1 MMQLDST
8 VTQPITKERKLAR
21 TYVNRDKKARR
32 GTEVSGQ
39 VGSCPV
45 SEKYAYTE
53 HGTIG
58 GQNRET
64 GIDPNLKRR
73 VSQKSRVGEDLGR
86 RKSIDPKPERRVS
99 QKFGGGEDP
108 DRSKGIDPN
117 LEEERGAKAGGEAG
131 AGTSWCYMFIH
142 NKEAAKF
149 SEYAASE
156 AGFRTF
162 VHRTLN
168 YKKPTEQYGD
178 IEGGRPTISGLLFIQ
193 GNEKKI
199 KNYLRAYFP
208 QYHVVNDCSTRRTAV
223 IPDMVMQAFM
233 KVSLADPT
241 KIRFMLN
248 PLNHYAKGNTL
259 VRVMTGPMAGLE
271 GYIIRIDRDRRLVMG
286 VGDMTVAIGGVHKEH
301 FEAVEDVARQLNK
314 GIDPDQK
321 RELSELQTSIDKSLF
336 APASFND
343 VLVVATNLELWQDR
357 AAEYFSRRAYQRAA
371 EILPFLLEE
380 IGYYFSGLYGKKE
393 LDIQPV
399 LNIGKRISQ
408 KINTILMD
416 GLVPEDVRADLQSA
430 YDEQAVRHGY
440 LFM

>member
-8 VTQPITKERKLAR
+8 VTQPITKERKLVR

-53 HGTIG
+53 HGAIG
-58 GQNRET
+58 EQNRET
-64 GIDPNLKRR
+64 GIDPNLEKR
-73 VSQKSRVGEDLGR
+73 VSQKSGVGEDL
-86 RKSIDPKPERRVS
+86 
-99 QKFGGGEDP
+99 

-117 LEEERGAKAGGEAG
+117 LEEGRGAGGEAG

-142 NKEAAKF
+142 NREAAKF

-178 IEGGRPTISGLLFIQ
+178 VEGGRPTISGLLFIQ

-199 KNYLRAYFP
+199 KNYLRTYFP

-233 KVSLADPT
+233 KVSSADPT

-259 VRVMTGPMAGLE
+259 VRVMSGPMAGLE

-286 VGDMTVAIGGVHKEH
+286 VGDMTVAIGGVHKEQ
-301 FEAVEDVARQLNK
+301 FEAVEDVARQLNNS
-314 GIDPDQK
+314 IDPDQK

-416 GLVPEDVRADLQSA
+416 GLVPEDVRVDLQSA
-430 YDEQAVRHGY
+430 YDEQMVRHGY

>member
-8 VTQPITKERKLAR
+8 ITQPITKERKLVR

-45 SEKYAYTE
+45 SEKCAYTE

-58 GQNRET
+58 EQNRET
-64 GIDPNLKRR
+64 GIDPNL
-73 VSQKSRVGEDLGR
+73 
-86 RKSIDPKPERRVS
+86 
-99 QKFGGGEDP
+99 
-108 DRSKGIDPN
+108 
-117 LEEERGAKAGGEAG
+117 EEARGAKAGGEAG

-142 NKEAAKF
+142 NREAEKF

-156 AGFRTF
+156 AGFKTF

-168 YKKPTEQYGD
+168 YKKPTEKYGD
-178 IEGGRPTISGLLFIQ
+178 VEGGRPTISGLLFIQ
-193 GNEKKI
+193 GNDKKI
-199 KNYLRAYFP
+199 KNYLRTYFP

-233 KVSLADPT
+233 KVSSADPT

-286 VGDMTVAIGGVHKEH
+286 VGDMTVAIGGVHKEQ
-301 FEAVEDVARQLNK
+301 FEAVEDVARQLNNN
-314 GIDPDQK
+314 IDPDQK
-321 RELSELQTSIDKSLF
+321 RELSELQANIDKSLF

-357 AAEYFSRRAYQRAA
+357 ATEYFSRRAYQRAA

-430 YDEQAVRHGY
+430 YDEQMVRHGY

>member
-8 VTQPITKERKLAR
+8 VTQPITKELKLVR

-53 HGTIG
+53 HGSLRE
-58 GQNRET
+58 QNRET
-64 GIDPNLKRR
+64 GIDPNL
-73 VSQKSRVGEDLGR
+73 
-86 RKSIDPKPERRVS
+86 ERRVS
-99 QKFGGGEDP
+99 QKLGVGEDL
-108 DRSKGIDPN
+108 DRRKGIDPN
-117 LEEERGAKAGGEAG
+117 LEEARGAKAGGEAG

-142 NKEAAKF
+142 NREAAKF

-156 AGFRTF
+156 AGFKTF

-168 YKKPTEQYGD
+168 YKKPTEKYGD
-178 IEGGRPTISGLLFIQ
+178 VEGGRPTISGLLFIQ
-193 GNEKKI
+193 GNDKKI
-199 KNYLRAYFP
+199 RNYLRTYFP

-233 KVSLADPT
+233 KVSSADPT

-286 VGDMTVAIGGVHKEH
+286 VGDMTVAIGGVHKEQ
-301 FEAVEDVARQLNK
+301 FEAVEDVARQLNNN
-314 GIDPDQK
+314 IDPDQK
-321 RELSELQTSIDKSLF
+321 RDLNELQANIDKSLF

-357 AAEYFSRRAYQRAA
+357 ATEYFSRRAYQRAA

-408 KINTILMD
+408 KINTILID

-430 YDEQAVRHGY
+430 YDEQMVRHGY

>member
-1 MMQLDST
+1 MQLDST

-21 TYVNRDKKARR
+21 TCVNRDKKARR

-58 GQNRET
+58 EQNRET
-64 GIDPNLKRR
+64 SIDPNLEKR
-73 VSQKSRVGEDLGR
+73 VSQKSGVGEDPDR
-86 RKSIDPKPERRVS
+86 RKSIDP
-99 QKFGGGEDP
+99 
-108 DRSKGIDPN
+108 N
-117 LEEERGAKAGGEAG
+117 LEEARGAKAGGEAG

-142 NKEAAKF
+142 NKDAAKF

-156 AGFRTF
+156 AGFKTF

-168 YKKPTEQYGD
+168 YKKPTEKFGD
-178 IEGGRPTISGLLFIQ
+178 VDGGRPTISGLLFIQ
-193 GNEKKI
+193 GNDKKI
-199 KNYLRAYFP
+199 KNYLRTYFP

-233 KVSLADPT
+233 KVSSADPT

-286 VGDMTVAIGGVHKEH
+286 VGDMTVAIGGVHKEQ
-301 FEAVEDVARQLNK
+301 FEAVEAVARQLNNS
-314 GIDPDQK
+314 IDPDQK

-416 GLVPEDVRADLQSA
+416 CLVPEDVRADLQSA
-430 YDEQAVRHGY
+430 YDEQMVRHGY
-440 LFM
+440 LLM

>member
-8 VTQPITKERKLAR
+8 ITQPITKERKLAR

-53 HGTIG
+53 HGSVCE
-58 GQNRET
+58 QNRET
-64 GIDPNLKRR
+64 C
-73 VSQKSRVGEDLGR
+73 
-86 RKSIDPKPERRVS
+86 
-99 QKFGGGEDP
+99 
-108 DRSKGIDPN
+108 IDPN
-117 LEEERGAKAGGEAG
+117 LEEARGAKAGGEAG

-142 NKEAAKF
+142 NKDAAKF

-156 AGFRTF
+156 AGFKTF

-168 YKKPTEQYGD
+168 YKKPTEKYGD
-178 IEGGRPTISGLLFIQ
+178 VEGGRPTISGLLFIQ
-193 GNEKKI
+193 GNDKKI
-199 KNYLRAYFP
+199 KNYLRTYFP

-233 KVSLADPT
+233 KVSSADPT

-286 VGDMTVAIGGVHKEH
+286 VGDMTVAIGGVHKEQ
-301 FEAVEDVARQLNK
+301 FEAVEDVARQLNNS
-314 GIDPDQK
+314 IDPDQK
-321 RELSELQTSIDKSLF
+321 RELSELQANIDKSLF

-357 AAEYFSRRAYQRAA
+357 ATEYFSRRAYQRAA

>member
-8 VTQPITKERKLAR
+8 VTQPITKERKLVR

-39 VGSCPV
+39 VGFCPV
-45 SEKYAYTE
+45 SEKYTYTE
-53 HGTIG
+53 HGAIG
-58 GQNRET
+58 EQNRET
-64 GIDPNLKRR
+64 GIDPKL
-73 VSQKSRVGEDLGR
+73 
-86 RKSIDPKPERRVS
+86 ERRVS
-99 QKFGGGEDP
+99 QKLGVGEDLDRSKGIDP
-108 DRSKGIDPN
+108 NLEKRVSQKSGVGEDLDRSKGIDPN
-117 LEEERGAKAGGEAG
+117 LEEGRGAKAGGEAG
-131 AGTSWCYMFIH
+131 AGTPWCYMFIH
-142 NKEAAKF
+142 NKDAAKF

-156 AGFRTF
+156 AGFKTF

-168 YKKPTEQYGD
+168 YKKPTEKYGD
-178 IEGGRPTISGLLFIQ
+178 VEGGRPTISGLLFIQ

-233 KVSLADPT
+233 KVSSADPT

-408 KINTILMD
+408 KINTMLMD

>member
-8 VTQPITKERKLAR
+8 VTQPITKERKLVR
-21 TYVNRDKKARR
+21 TYVNRNKKARR

-45 SEKYAYTE
+45 SEKYASTE

-58 GQNRET
+58 EQNRET
-64 GIDPNLKRR
+64 GIDPNL
-73 VSQKSRVGEDLGR
+73 
-86 RKSIDPKPERRVS
+86 
-99 QKFGGGEDP
+99 
-108 DRSKGIDPN
+108 
-117 LEEERGAKAGGEAG
+117 EETRGAGGEAC

-233 KVSLADPT
+233 KVSSADPT

-321 RELSELQTSIDKSLF
+321 RELSDLQTSIDKSLF

>member
-8 VTQPITKERKLAR
+8 ITQPITKERKLVR

-45 SEKYAYTE
+45 SEKCAYTE

-58 GQNRET
+58 EQNRET
-64 GIDPNLKRR
+64 GIDPNL
-73 VSQKSRVGEDLGR
+73 
-86 RKSIDPKPERRVS
+86 
-99 QKFGGGEDP
+99 
-108 DRSKGIDPN
+108 
-117 LEEERGAKAGGEAG
+117 EEARGAKAGGEAG

-142 NKEAAKF
+142 NREAAKF

-156 AGFRTF
+156 AGFKTF

-168 YKKPTEQYGD
+168 YKKPTEKYGD
-178 IEGGRPTISGLLFIQ
+178 VEGGRPTISGLLFIQ
-193 GNEKKI
+193 GNDKKI
-199 KNYLRAYFP
+199 KNYLRTYFP

-233 KVSLADPT
+233 KVSSADPT

-286 VGDMTVAIGGVHKEH
+286 VGDMTVAIGGVHKEQ
-301 FEAVEDVARQLNK
+301 FEAVEDVARQLNNS
-314 GIDPDQK
+314 IDPDQK
-321 RELSELQTSIDKSLF
+321 RDLNELQANIDKSLF

-416 GLVPEDVRADLQSA
+416 GLVPEDVRANLQSA

>member
-8 VTQPITKERKLAR
+8 VTQPITKERKLVR

-58 GQNRET
+58 EQNRET

-73 VSQKSRVGEDLGR
+73 VGQKLGVGEALDR
-86 RKSIDPKPERRVS
+86 RKSIDP
-99 QKFGGGEDP
+99 
-108 DRSKGIDPN
+108 N
-117 LEEERGAKAGGEAG
+117 LEEGRGAKAGGEAG
-131 AGTSWCYMFIH
+131 AGASWCYMFIH

-178 IEGGRPTISGLLFIQ
+178 VEGGRPTISGLLFIQ

-233 KVSLADPT
+233 KVSSADPT

-321 RELSELQTSIDKSLF
+321 RELSDLQASIDKSLF

-430 YDEQAVRHGY
+430 YDEQMVRHGY

>member
-8 VTQPITKERKLAR
+8 ITQPITKERKLVR

-58 GQNRET
+58 EQNRET
-64 GIDPNLKRR
+64 GIDPNL
-73 VSQKSRVGEDLGR
+73 
-86 RKSIDPKPERRVS
+86 
-99 QKFGGGEDP
+99 
-108 DRSKGIDPN
+108 
-117 LEEERGAKAGGEAG
+117 EEARGAKAGGEAG

-142 NKEAAKF
+142 NKDAAKF

-156 AGFRTF
+156 AGFKTF

-168 YKKPTEQYGD
+168 YKKPTEKYGD
-178 IEGGRPTISGLLFIQ
+178 VEGGRPTISGLLFIQ
-193 GNEKKI
+193 GNAKKI
-199 KNYLRAYFP
+199 RNYLRTYFP

-233 KVSLADPT
+233 KVSSADPT

-286 VGDMTVAIGGVHKEH
+286 VGDMTVAIGGVHKEQ
-301 FEAVEDVARQLNK
+301 FEAVEDVARQLNSS
-314 GIDPDQK
+314 IDPDQK
-321 RELSELQTSIDKSLF
+321 RELSELQANIDKSLF

-357 AAEYFSRRAYQRAA
+357 ATEFFSRRAYQRAA

-430 YDEQAVRHGY
+430 YDEQMVRHGY

>member
-8 VTQPITKERKLAR
+8 VTQPITKERKLVR

-45 SEKYAYTE
+45 SEKCAYTE
-53 HGTIG
+53 HGAIG
-58 GQNRET
+58 EQNRET
-64 GIDPNLKRR
+64 GIDPNL
-73 VSQKSRVGEDLGR
+73 
-86 RKSIDPKPERRVS
+86 
-99 QKFGGGEDP
+99 
-108 DRSKGIDPN
+108 
-117 LEEERGAKAGGEAG
+117 EETRGAGGEAG

-142 NKEAAKF
+142 NREAAKF

-156 AGFRTF
+156 AGFKTF

-168 YKKPTEQYGD
+168 YKKPTEKYGD
-178 IEGGRPTISGLLFIQ
+178 VEGGRPTISGLLFIQ
-193 GNEKKI
+193 GNDKKI
-199 KNYLRAYFP
+199 KNYLRTYFP

-223 IPDMVMQAFM
+223 IPDLVMQAFM
-233 KVSLADPT
+233 KVSSADPT

-286 VGDMTVAIGGVHKEH
+286 VGDMTVAIGGVHKEQ
-301 FEAVEDVARQLNK
+301 FEAVEDVARQLNNS
-314 GIDPDQK
+314 IDPDQK
-321 RELSELQTSIDKSLF
+321 RELSELQANIDKSLF

-357 AAEYFSRRAYQRAA
+357 ATEYFSRRAYQRAA

-430 YDEQAVRHGY
+430 YDEQMVRHGY

>member
-8 VTQPITKERKLAR
+8 VTQPITKERKLVR

-58 GQNRET
+58 EQNRET
-64 GIDPNLKRR
+64 GIDPNLESR
-73 VSQKSRVGEDLGR
+73 VSQKLEGGEDLDR
-86 RKSIDPKPERRVS
+86 RKSIDP
-99 QKFGGGEDP
+99 
-108 DRSKGIDPN
+108 N
-117 LEEERGAKAGGEAG
+117 LEEARGAKTGGEAG

-178 IEGGRPTISGLLFIQ
+178 VEGGRPTISGLLFIQ

-233 KVSLADPT
+233 KVSSADPT

-259 VRVMTGPMAGLE
+259 VRVITGPMAGLE

-357 AAEYFSRRAYQRAA
+357 ATEYFSRRAYQRAA

-430 YDEQAVRHGY
+430 YDEQMVRHGY

>member
-8 VTQPITKERKLAR
+8 ITQPITKERKLVR

-32 GTEVSGQ
+32 GAEVSGQ

-45 SEKYAYTE
+45 SEKCAYTE

-58 GQNRET
+58 EQNRET
-64 GIDPNLKRR
+64 GIDPNLERR
-73 VSQKSRVGEDLGR
+73 VSQKLEGGEDMDR
-86 RKSIDPKPERRVS
+86 RKSIDPK
-99 QKFGGGEDP
+99 
-108 DRSKGIDPN
+108 
-117 LEEERGAKAGGEAG
+117 LEEGRVAKAGGEAG

-142 NKEAAKF
+142 NKDAAKF

-178 IEGGRPTISGLLFIQ
+178 VEGGRPTISGLLFIQ

-233 KVSLADPT
+233 KVSSADPT

-321 RELSELQTSIDKSLF
+321 RELSELQASVDKSLF

>member
-1 MMQLDST
+1 MQLDST
-8 VTQPITKERKLAR
+8 VTQPITKERKLVR

-58 GQNRET
+58 EQNRET
-64 GIDPNLKRR
+64 GIDPNL
-73 VSQKSRVGEDLGR
+73 
-86 RKSIDPKPERRVS
+86 
-99 QKFGGGEDP
+99 
-108 DRSKGIDPN
+108 
-117 LEEERGAKAGGEAG
+117 EEARGAKAGGEAG
-131 AGTSWCYMFIH
+131 AGTPWCYMFIH

-168 YKKPTEQYGD
+168 YKKPTEKFGD
-178 IEGGRPTISGLLFIQ
+178 VDGGRPTISGLLFIQ
-193 GNEKKI
+193 GNDKKI
-199 KNYLRAYFP
+199 KNYLRTYFP

-233 KVSLADPT
+233 KVSSADPT

-321 RELSELQTSIDKSLF
+321 RELSELQASIDKSLF

-430 YDEQAVRHGY
+430 YDEQMVRHGY

>member
-8 VTQPITKERKLAR
+8 ITQPITKERKLVR

-45 SEKYAYTE
+45 SEKCAYTE
-53 HGTIG
+53 HGSLCE
-58 GQNRET
+58 QNRET
-64 GIDPNLKRR
+64 GIDPNL
-73 VSQKSRVGEDLGR
+73 
-86 RKSIDPKPERRVS
+86 
-99 QKFGGGEDP
+99 
-108 DRSKGIDPN
+108 
-117 LEEERGAKAGGEAG
+117 EEARGAKAGGEAG

-156 AGFRTF
+156 AGFKTF

-168 YKKPTEQYGD
+168 YKKPTEKYGD
-178 IEGGRPTISGLLFIQ
+178 VEGGRPTISGLLFIQ
-193 GNEKKI
+193 GNDKRI
-199 KNYLRAYFP
+199 KNYLRTYFP

-233 KVSLADPT
+233 KVSSADPT

-286 VGDMTVAIGGVHKEH
+286 VGDMTVAIGGVHKEQ
-301 FEAVEDVARQLNK
+301 FEAVEDVARQLNNS
-314 GIDPDQK
+314 IDPDQK
-321 RELSELQTSIDKSLF
+321 RELSELQANIDKSLF

-357 AAEYFSRRAYQRAA
+357 ATEYFSRRAYQRAA

-430 YDEQAVRHGY
+430 YDEQMVRHGY

>member
-8 VTQPITKERKLAR
+8 VTQPITKERKLVR

-53 HGTIG
+53 HGAIG
-58 GQNRET
+58 EQNRET
-64 GIDPNLKRR
+64 GIDPNLEKR
-73 VSQKSRVGEDLGR
+73 VSQKL
-86 RKSIDPKPERRVS
+86 
-99 QKFGGGEDP
+99 GGGEDLC
-108 DRSKGIDPN
+108 RSKGIDPN
-117 LEEERGAKAGGEAG
+117 LEEARGAKAGGEAG
-131 AGTSWCYMFIH
+131 AGTPWCYMFIH
-142 NKEAAKF
+142 NKDAAKF

-156 AGFRTF
+156 AGFKTF

-168 YKKPTEQYGD
+168 YKKPTEKYGD
-178 IEGGRPTISGLLFIQ
+178 VEGGRPTISGLLFIQ

-233 KVSLADPT
+233 KVSSADPT

-430 YDEQAVRHGY
+430 YDEQMVRHGY

>member
-8 VTQPITKERKLAR
+8 VTQPITKERKLVR

-53 HGTIG
+53 HGAIG
-58 GQNRET
+58 EQNRET
-64 GIDPNLKRR
+64 GIDPNLEKR
-73 VSQKSRVGEDLGR
+73 VSQKSGVGEDL
-86 RKSIDPKPERRVS
+86 
-99 QKFGGGEDP
+99 

-117 LEEERGAKAGGEAG
+117 LEEARGAKAGGEAG

-142 NKEAAKF
+142 NREAAKF

-156 AGFRTF
+156 AGFKTF

-178 IEGGRPTISGLLFIQ
+178 VEGGRPTISGLLFIQ

-233 KVSLADPT
+233 KVSSADPT

-286 VGDMTVAIGGVHKEH
+286 VGDMTVAIGGVHKEQ
-301 FEAVEDVARQLNK
+301 FEAVEDVARQLNNS
-314 GIDPDQK
+314 IDPDQK

-399 LNIGKRISQ
+399 LNIGKCISQ
-408 KINTILMD
+408 KINTMLMD

>member
-8 VTQPITKERKLAR
+8 ITQPITKERKLVR

-53 HGTIG
+53 HGAIG
-58 GQNRET
+58 EQNRET
-64 GIDPNLKRR
+64 GIDPKLERR
-73 VSQKSRVGEDLGR
+73 VSQKSGVGEEL
-86 RKSIDPKPERRVS
+86 
-99 QKFGGGEDP
+99 
-108 DRSKGIDPN
+108 DRSKGIDPK
-117 LEEERGAKAGGEAG
+117 LEEARGAKAGGEAG
-131 AGTSWCYMFIH
+131 VGTPWCYMFIH
-142 NKEAAKF
+142 NKDAAKF

-156 AGFRTF
+156 AGFKTF

-168 YKKPTEQYGD
+168 YKKPTEKYGD
-178 IEGGRPTISGLLFIQ
+178 VEGGRPTISGLLFIQ
-193 GNEKKI
+193 GNDKKI
-199 KNYLRAYFP
+199 KNYLRTYFP

-233 KVSLADPT
+233 KVSSADPT

-286 VGDMTVAIGGVHKEH
+286 VGDMTVAIGGVYKEQ
-301 FEAVEDVARQLNK
+301 FEAVEDVARQLNNS
-314 GIDPDQK
+314 IDPDQK

>member
-8 VTQPITKERKLAR
+8 VTQPITKERKLVR

-53 HGTIG
+53 HGAIG
-58 GQNRET
+58 EQNRET
-64 GIDPNLKRR
+64 GIDPNLEKR
-73 VSQKSRVGEDLGR
+73 VSQKL
-86 RKSIDPKPERRVS
+86 
-99 QKFGGGEDP
+99 GGGEDL

-117 LEEERGAKAGGEAG
+117 LEEARGAKAGGEAG
-131 AGTSWCYMFIH
+131 AGTPWCYMFIH
-142 NKEAAKF
+142 NKDAAKF

-156 AGFRTF
+156 AGFKTF

-178 IEGGRPTISGLLFIQ
+178 VEGGRPTISGLLFIQ

-199 KNYLRAYFP
+199 KNYLRTYFP

-233 KVSLADPT
+233 KVSSADPT

-286 VGDMTVAIGGVHKEH
+286 VGDMTVAIGGVHKEQ
-301 FEAVEDVARQLNK
+301 FEAVEDVARQLNNS
-314 GIDPDQK
+314 IDPDQK
-321 RELSELQTSIDKSLF
+321 RDLSELQTSIDKSLF

-430 YDEQAVRHGY
+430 YDEQMVRHGY

>member
-8 VTQPITKERKLAR
+8 VTQPITKERKLVR

-58 GQNRET
+58 EQNRET
-64 GIDPNLKRR
+64 GIDPNL
-73 VSQKSRVGEDLGR
+73 
-86 RKSIDPKPERRVS
+86 
-99 QKFGGGEDP
+99 
-108 DRSKGIDPN
+108 
-117 LEEERGAKAGGEAG
+117 EEARGAKAGGEAG

-142 NKEAAKF
+142 NREAAKF

-156 AGFRTF
+156 AGFKTF

-168 YKKPTEQYGD
+168 YKKPTEKYGD
-178 IEGGRPTISGLLFIQ
+178 VEGGRPTISGLLFIQ
-193 GNEKKI
+193 GNDKKI
-199 KNYLRAYFP
+199 KNYLRTYFP

-233 KVSLADPT
+233 KVSSADPT

-286 VGDMTVAIGGVHKEH
+286 VGDMTVAIGGVHKEQ
-301 FEAVEDVARQLNK
+301 FEAVEDVARQLNNS
-314 GIDPDQK
+314 IDPDQK
-321 RELSELQTSIDKSLF
+321 RDLSELQANIDKSLF

-357 AAEYFSRRAYQRAA
+357 ATEYFSRRAYQRAA

>member
-8 VTQPITKERKLAR
+8 VTQPITKERKLVR

-53 HGTIG
+53 HGAIG
-58 GQNRET
+58 EQNRET
-64 GIDPNLKRR
+64 GIDPNL
-73 VSQKSRVGEDLGR
+73 
-86 RKSIDPKPERRVS
+86 ERRVS
-99 QKFGGGEDP
+99 QKLGVGEEL

-117 LEEERGAKAGGEAG
+117 LERRVSQKSGVGEDLDRSKGIDPKLEEARGAKAGGEAG
-131 AGTSWCYMFIH
+131 AGTSWYYMFIH
-142 NKEAAKF
+142 NREAAKF

-178 IEGGRPTISGLLFIQ
+178 VEGGRPTISGLLFIQ

-233 KVSLADPT
+233 KVSSADPT

-286 VGDMTVAIGGVHKEH
+286 VGDMTVAIGGVHKEQ
-301 FEAVEDVARQLNK
+301 FEAVEDVARQLNNS
-314 GIDPDQK
+314 IDPDQK

>member
-8 VTQPITKERKLAR
+8 ITQPITKERKLVR

-58 GQNRET
+58 EQNRET
-64 GIDPNLKRR
+64 GIDPKL
-73 VSQKSRVGEDLGR
+73 
-86 RKSIDPKPERRVS
+86 ERRVS
-99 QKFGGGEDP
+99 QKLGGGEDL

-117 LEEERGAKAGGEAG
+117 LEEARGAKAGGEAG

-142 NKEAAKF
+142 NKDAAKF

-156 AGFRTF
+156 AGFKTF

-168 YKKPTEQYGD
+168 YKKPTEKYGD
-178 IEGGRPTISGLLFIQ
+178 VEGGRPTISGLLFIQ

-233 KVSLADPT
+233 KVSSADPT

-286 VGDMTVAIGGVHKEH
+286 VGDMTVAIGGVHKEQ
-301 FEAVEDVARQLNK
+301 FEAVEDVARQLNNS
-314 GIDPDQK
+314 IDPDQK
-321 RELSELQTSIDKSLF
+321 RDLSELQTSIDKSLF

>member
-399 LNIGKRISQ
+399 MNIGKRISR

>member
-8 VTQPITKERKLAR
+8 ITQPITKERKLVR

-53 HGTIG
+53 HGAIG
-58 GQNRET
+58 EQNRET
-64 GIDPNLKRR
+64 GIDPNL
-73 VSQKSRVGEDLGR
+73 
-86 RKSIDPKPERRVS
+86 ERRVS
-99 QKFGGGEDP
+99 QKLGVGEEL

-117 LEEERGAKAGGEAG
+117 LEEGRGAKAGGESG

-142 NKEAAKF
+142 NREAAKF

-168 YKKPTEQYGD
+168 YKKPTEQFGD
-178 IEGGRPTISGLLFIQ
+178 VEGGRPTISGLLFIQ

-233 KVSLADPT
+233 KVSSADPT

-286 VGDMTVAIGGVHKEH
+286 VGDMTVAIGGVHKEQ

-430 YDEQAVRHGY
+430 YDEQMVRHGY

>member
-8 VTQPITKERKLAR
+8 ITQPITKERKLVR

-39 VGSCPV
+39 AGSCPV

-53 HGTIG
+53 HGAIG
-58 GQNRET
+58 EQNRET
-64 GIDPNLKRR
+64 GIDSKL
-73 VSQKSRVGEDLGR
+73 
-86 RKSIDPKPERRVS
+86 ERRVS
-99 QKFGGGEDP
+99 QKLGVGEDL

-117 LEEERGAKAGGEAG
+117 LEEARGAGGEAG

-142 NKEAAKF
+142 NREAAKF

-178 IEGGRPTISGLLFIQ
+178 VEGGRPTISGLLFIQ

-233 KVSLADPT
+233 KVSSADPT

-321 RELSELQTSIDKSLF
+321 RDLSELQTSIDKSLF

-430 YDEQAVRHGY
+430 YDEQMVRHGY
-440 LFM
+440 LFL

>member
-8 VTQPITKERKLAR
+8 ITQPITKERKLVR
-21 TYVNRDKKARR
+21 TYVNRNKKARR

-58 GQNRET
+58 EQNRET
-64 GIDPNLKRR
+64 GIDPNL
-73 VSQKSRVGEDLGR
+73 
-86 RKSIDPKPERRVS
+86 
-99 QKFGGGEDP
+99 
-108 DRSKGIDPN
+108 
-117 LEEERGAKAGGEAG
+117 EEARGAKAGGEAG

-142 NKEAAKF
+142 NKDAAKF

-156 AGFRTF
+156 AGFKTF

-168 YKKPTEQYGD
+168 YKKPTEKYGD
-178 IEGGRPTISGLLFIQ
+178 VEGGRPTISGLLFIQ
-193 GNEKKI
+193 GNDKKI
-199 KNYLRAYFP
+199 KNYLRTYFP

-233 KVSLADPT
+233 KVSSADPT

-286 VGDMTVAIGGVHKEH
+286 VGDMTVAIGGVHKEQ
-301 FEAVEDVARQLNK
+301 FEAVEDVARQLNNS
-314 GIDPDQK
+314 IDPDQK
-321 RELSELQTSIDKSLF
+321 RELSELQANIDKSLF

>member
-1 MMQLDST
+1 MQLDST
-8 VTQPITKERKLAR
+8 ITQPITKERKLVR
-21 TYVNRDKKARR
+21 TYVNRNKKARR

-45 SEKYAYTE
+45 SEKCAYAE
-53 HGTIG
+53 HGSLCE
-58 GQNRET
+58 QNRET
-64 GIDPNLKRR
+64 
-73 VSQKSRVGEDLGR
+73 S
-86 RKSIDPKPERRVS
+86 
-99 QKFGGGEDP
+99 
-108 DRSKGIDPN
+108 IDPN
-117 LEEERGAKAGGEAG
+117 LEETRGSGGEAG

-142 NKEAAKF
+142 NKDAAKF

-156 AGFRTF
+156 AGFKTF

-168 YKKPTEQYGD
+168 YKKPTEKFGD
-178 IEGGRPTISGLLFIQ
+178 VEGGRPTISGLLFIQ
-193 GNEKKI
+193 GNDKKI
-199 KNYLRAYFP
+199 RNYLRTYFP

-233 KVSLADPT
+233 KVSSADPT

-286 VGDMTVAIGGVHKEH
+286 VGDMTVAIGGVHKEQ
-301 FEAVEDVARQLNK
+301 FEAVEDVARQLNNS
-314 GIDPDQK
+314 IDPDQK

-357 AAEYFSRRAYQRAA
+357 ATEYFSRRAYQRAA

-430 YDEQAVRHGY
+430 YDEQMVRHGY

>member
-8 VTQPITKERKLAR
+8 VTQPITKERKLVR

-39 VGSCPV
+39 AGSCPV

-53 HGTIG
+53 HGAIG
-58 GQNRET
+58 EQNRET
-64 GIDPNLKRR
+64 GIDPNL
-73 VSQKSRVGEDLGR
+73 
-86 RKSIDPKPERRVS
+86 ERRVS
-99 QKFGGGEDP
+99 QKLGVGEEL

-117 LEEERGAKAGGEAG
+117 LEETRGAGGEAG
-131 AGTSWCYMFIH
+131 AGTSWCYMFIR
-142 NKEAAKF
+142 NREAAKF

-156 AGFRTF
+156 AGFKTF

-168 YKKPTEQYGD
+168 YKKPTEKYGD
-178 IEGGRPTISGLLFIQ
+178 VEGGRPTISGLLFIQ

-233 KVSLADPT
+233 KVSSADPT

-321 RELSELQTSIDKSLF
+321 RDLSELQTSIDKSLF

-430 YDEQAVRHGY
+430 YDEQMVRHGY

>member
-8 VTQPITKERKLAR
+8 VTQPITKERKLVR

-53 HGTIG
+53 HGAIG
-58 GQNRET
+58 EQNRET
-64 GIDPNLKRR
+64 GIDPNLEKR
-73 VSQKSRVGEDLGR
+73 VSQKSGVGEDPDR
-86 RKSIDPKPERRVS
+86 RKSIDP
-99 QKFGGGEDP
+99 
-108 DRSKGIDPN
+108 N
-117 LEEERGAKAGGEAG
+117 LEEARGAKAGGEAG
-131 AGTSWCYMFIH
+131 AGTPWCYMFIH
-142 NKEAAKF
+142 NKDAAKF

-156 AGFRTF
+156 AGFKTF

-168 YKKPTEQYGD
+168 YKKPTEKYGD
-178 IEGGRPTISGLLFIQ
+178 VEGGRPTISGLLFIQ
-193 GNEKKI
+193 GNDKKI
-199 KNYLRAYFP
+199 KNYLRTYFP

-223 IPDMVMQAFM
+223 IPDLVMQAFM
-233 KVSLADPT
+233 KVSSADPT

-286 VGDMTVAIGGVHKEH
+286 VGDMTVAIGGVHKEQ
-301 FEAVEDVARQLNK
+301 FEAVEDVARQLNNS
-314 GIDPDQK
+314 IDPDQK

-343 VLVVATNLELWQDR
+343 VLVVATNLELWQER

-430 YDEQAVRHGY
+430 YDEQMVRHGY

>member
-8 VTQPITKERKLAR
+8 ITQPITKERKLAR

-53 HGTIG
+53 HGSVCE
-58 GQNRET
+58 QNRET
-64 GIDPNLKRR
+64 GIEPKLESR
-73 VSQKSRVGEDLGR
+73 VSQKLGVGEDL
-86 RKSIDPKPERRVS
+86 
-99 QKFGGGEDP
+99 
-108 DRSKGIDPN
+108 DRSMSIDPN
-117 LEEERGAKAGGEAG
+117 LEEARGAKAGGEAG

-142 NKEAAKF
+142 NKDAAKF
-149 SEYAASE
+149 SEYAASD
-156 AGFRTF
+156 AGFKTF

-168 YKKPTEQYGD
+168 YKKPTEKYGD
-178 IEGGRPTISGLLFIQ
+178 VEGGRPTISGLLFIQ
-193 GNEKKI
+193 GNDKKI
-199 KNYLRAYFP
+199 KNYLRTYFP

-223 IPDMVMQAFM
+223 IPDMIMQAFM
-233 KVSLADPT
+233 KVSSADPT

-286 VGDMTVAIGGVHKEH
+286 VGDMTVAIGGVHKEQ
-301 FEAVEDVARQLNK
+301 FEAVEDVARQLNNS
-314 GIDPDQK
+314 IDPDQK

-380 IGYYFSGLYGKKE
+380 IGYYFSGLYEKKE

-399 LNIGKRISQ
+399 LNIGKCISQ

-430 YDEQAVRHGY
+430 YDEQMVRHGY

>member
-8 VTQPITKERKLAR
+8 ITQPITKERKLVR

-45 SEKYAYTE
+45 SEKCAYTE

-58 GQNRET
+58 EQNRET
-64 GIDPNLKRR
+64 GIDPNL
-73 VSQKSRVGEDLGR
+73 
-86 RKSIDPKPERRVS
+86 
-99 QKFGGGEDP
+99 
-108 DRSKGIDPN
+108 
-117 LEEERGAKAGGEAG
+117 EEARGAKAGGEAG

-142 NKEAAKF
+142 NREAEKF

-156 AGFRTF
+156 AGFKTF

-168 YKKPTEQYGD
+168 YKKPTEKYGD
-178 IEGGRPTISGLLFIQ
+178 VEGGRPTISGLLFIQ
-193 GNEKKI
+193 GNDKKI
-199 KNYLRAYFP
+199 KNYLRTYFP

-233 KVSLADPT
+233 KVSSADPT

-286 VGDMTVAIGGVHKEH
+286 VGDMTVAIGGVHKEQ
-301 FEAVEDVARQLNK
+301 FEAVEDVARQLNNS
-314 GIDPDQK
+314 IDPDQK
-321 RELSELQTSIDKSLF
+321 RELSELQANIDKSLF

-357 AAEYFSRRAYQRAA
+357 ATEYFSRRAYQRAA

-430 YDEQAVRHGY
+430 YDEQMVRHGY

>member
-1 MMQLDST
+1 MQLDST
-8 VTQPITKERKLAR
+8 ITQPITKERKLVR

-45 SEKYAYTE
+45 SEKCAYTE
-53 HGTIG
+53 HGSLCE
-58 GQNRET
+58 QNRET
-64 GIDPNLKRR
+64 GIDPNL
-73 VSQKSRVGEDLGR
+73 
-86 RKSIDPKPERRVS
+86 
-99 QKFGGGEDP
+99 
-108 DRSKGIDPN
+108 
-117 LEEERGAKAGGEAG
+117 EEARGAKAGGEAG

-156 AGFRTF
+156 AGFKTF

-168 YKKPTEQYGD
+168 YKKPTEKYGD
-178 IEGGRPTISGLLFIQ
+178 VEGGRPTISGLLFIQ
-193 GNEKKI
+193 GNDKRI
-199 KNYLRAYFP
+199 KNYLRTYFP

-233 KVSLADPT
+233 KVSSADPT

-286 VGDMTVAIGGVHKEH
+286 VGDMTVAIGGVHKEQ
-301 FEAVEDVARQLNK
+301 FEAVEDVARQLNNS
-314 GIDPDQK
+314 IDPDQK
-321 RELSELQTSIDKSLF
+321 RELSELQANIDKSLF

-357 AAEYFSRRAYQRAA
+357 ATEYFSRRAYQRAA

-430 YDEQAVRHGY
+430 YDEQMVRHGY

>member
-8 VTQPITKERKLAR
+8 ITQPITKERKLVR

-45 SEKYAYTE
+45 SEKCAYTE

-58 GQNRET
+58 EQNRET
-64 GIDPNLKRR
+64 GIDPNL
-73 VSQKSRVGEDLGR
+73 
-86 RKSIDPKPERRVS
+86 
-99 QKFGGGEDP
+99 
-108 DRSKGIDPN
+108 
-117 LEEERGAKAGGEAG
+117 EEARGAKAGGEAG

-142 NKEAAKF
+142 NREAAKF

-156 AGFRTF
+156 AGFKTF

-168 YKKPTEQYGD
+168 YKKPTEKYGD
-178 IEGGRPTISGLLFIQ
+178 VEGGRPTISGLLFIQ
-193 GNEKKI
+193 GNDKKI
-199 KNYLRAYFP
+199 KNYLRTYFP

-233 KVSLADPT
+233 KVSSADPT

-286 VGDMTVAIGGVHKEH
+286 VGDMTVAIGGVHKEQ
-301 FEAVEDVARQLNK
+301 FEAVEDVARQLNNS
-314 GIDPDQK
+314 IDPDQK
-321 RELSELQTSIDKSLF
+321 RELSELQANIDKSLF

-357 AAEYFSRRAYQRAA
+357 ATEYFSRRAYQRAA

-430 YDEQAVRHGY
+430 YDEQMVRHGY

>member
-8 VTQPITKERKLAR
+8 ITQPITKERKLVR

-45 SEKYAYTE
+45 SEKCAYTE

-58 GQNRET
+58 EQNRET
-64 GIDPNLKRR
+64 GIDPNL
-73 VSQKSRVGEDLGR
+73 
-86 RKSIDPKPERRVS
+86 
-99 QKFGGGEDP
+99 
-108 DRSKGIDPN
+108 
-117 LEEERGAKAGGEAG
+117 EEARGAKAGGEAG

-142 NKEAAKF
+142 NREAAKF

-156 AGFRTF
+156 AGFKTF

-168 YKKPTEQYGD
+168 YKKPTEKYGD
-178 IEGGRPTISGLLFIQ
+178 VEGGRPTISGLLFIQ
-193 GNEKKI
+193 GNDKKI
-199 KNYLRAYFP
+199 KNYLRTYFP

-233 KVSLADPT
+233 KVSSADPT

-286 VGDMTVAIGGVHKEH
+286 VGDMTVAIGGVHKEQ
-301 FEAVEDVARQLNK
+301 FEAVEDVARQLNNN
-314 GIDPDQK
+314 IDPDQK
-321 RELSELQTSIDKSLF
+321 RELSELQANIDKSLF

-380 IGYYFSGLYGKKE
+380 IGYYFSGLYGKNE

-430 YDEQAVRHGY
+430 YDEQMVRHGY